1 MKKNKLYPDEPYI
14 ETCYGNTALWIRSL
28 ALHPKRCI
36 PSRPDKDMSKHEEKC
51 YDKIINAAI
60 SEAKEGD
67 LRMCLTGFEHSPL
80 IDEWLVFNAPKIVR
94 GIYHSYLEW

>member
-1 MKKNKLYPDEPYI
+1 MKKNKLHPDEPYI

-28 ALHPKRCI
+28 ALHPKRCM

-67 LRMCLTGFEHSPL
+67 LRMSLTGFEHSSL
-80 IDEWLVFNAPKIVR
+80 VDEWLEFNGFKIVR
-94 GIYHSYLEW
+94 GLYHSYLEW